1 MPTFLNA
8 GATVELLAV
17 PTGMHLVLAVIIT
30 ALASYFLGCF
40 NGAVIVSKYILR
52 DDVRNHGSGNA
63 GLTNFTRNYGAH
75 TSVFVILIDVG
86 KAVAACLIGGLLL
99 KHFGHYADGV
109 ALGGLFV
116 ILGHDFPALLGFKGG
131 KGILSGVTVALMLDW
146 RIGLFVFGIFLV
158 AYAISKYVSLG
169 SVLSAG
175 AFGPIYAV
183 VHWGE
188 GWFPI
193 CVGFAMSA
201 LIVWMH
207 RGNIVRLVKGEER
220 KTNLLGK
227 GKKQ

>member
-1 MPTFLNA
+1 M
-8 GATVELLAV
+8 
-17 PTGMHLVLAVIIT
+17 VLSVIFTAVI
-30 ALASYFLGCF
+30 AYLLGNL
-40 NGAVIVSKYILR
+40 NGAVLISRLVAHE
-52 DDVRNHGSGNA
+52 DVRTKGSGNA
-63 GLTNFTRNYGAH
+63 GLTNFTRNYGAAA
-75 TSVFVILIDVG
+75 SIFVIAIDVG